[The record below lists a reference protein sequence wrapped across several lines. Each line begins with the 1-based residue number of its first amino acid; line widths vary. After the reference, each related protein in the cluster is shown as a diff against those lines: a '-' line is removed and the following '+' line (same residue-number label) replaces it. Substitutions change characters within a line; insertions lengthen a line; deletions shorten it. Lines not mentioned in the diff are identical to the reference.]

1 MRLVST
7 SILLILYSYIYS
19 QQVIIRPP
27 IFSSFECTEFF
38 RLYTGDVMNFS
49 DITYESLMYIEVSYT
64 SPNGRTSRLADGVL
78 QGNPSLSIPPGNTP
92 INNGTYEFVYPNRT
106 INFYD
111 RDIERLLSKTKCLP
125 PGTYD
130 VCLTLYETGTTDFN
144 DNYIA
149 QTCYQRE
156 KVMPNQLFL
165 VSPFESDEVTVDLPL
180 FTWTAIMPFNPDAMY
195 RIQIVEVLANQTPFE
210 AFRSNPI
217 FYQESG
223 LRSNIFQYPV
233 SARPMLP
240 CSNYAWRATYE
251 LDSRFINTGFVKAPN
266 IFQESEI
273 WEFSKPCKDE
283 EGDEEEDIEEPF
295 SIYDKFHKIDNYD
308 PSSIVTVDD
317 YKLRLMIDNTYSSN
331 VPFSYSIIDPLGLEN
346 EYDCCWSCC
355 PFQTEDSDDDINELN
370 SPSDKNY
377 IEPGNQKLRID
388 LDELGLDPNKT
399 YTLRI
404 QSGKSIK
411 DIKFKITL

>member
-7 SILLILYSYIYS
+7 SILLALYSYIYS

-27 IFSSFECTEFF
+27 IFSSFECTEFY

-49 DITYESLMYIEVSYT
+49 DITYESLMYLEVSYT
-64 SPNGRTSRLADGVL
+64 NPNGRTSRLADGVL

-92 INNGTYEFVYPNRT
+92 IKNGTYEFVYPNRSV
-106 INFYD
+106 NFYD
-111 RDIERLLSKTKCLP
+111 RDIEILLSKSKCLP

-130 VCLTLYETGTTDFN
+130 VCLTLYEIGTTDFN

-165 VSPFESDEVTVDLPL
+165 VSPFEGDEVSVDLPL

-195 RIQIVEVLANQTPFE
+195 RLQIVEVLANQTPYE

-240 CSNYAWRATYE
+240 CTNYAWRATYE
-251 LDSRFINTGFVKAPN
+251 LDSRFVSAGFVKAPN
-266 IFQESEI
+266 VFQESEI
-273 WEFSKPCKDE
+273 WEFSMPCDE
-283 EGDEEEDIEEPF
+283 EDEEEEKDVEAISPYDLYYNLKDHNTE
-295 SIYDKFHKIDNYD
+295 SILILSGYQLLLIVDNSYNSNQAFNYD
-308 PSSIVTVDD
+308 
-317 YKLRLMIDNTYSSN
+317 
-331 VPFSYSIIDPLGLEN
+331 IIDQDGTVSN
-346 EYDCCWSCC
+346 HYCCWSCC
-355 PFQTEDSDDDINELN
+355 SNLEFIEADLSLIKSKNERIENIED
-370 SPSDKNY
+370 
-377 IEPGNQKLRID
+377 GVQKLLID
-388 LDELGLDPNKT
+388 LDQLELKTNKI
-399 YTLRI
+399 YTI
-404 QSGKSIK
+404 KFDVGKQFTK
-411 DIKFKITL
+411 LKFKIEL